1 MIDKLTYCIPY
12 VILAIILFSLYLKE
26 QKKLKYHHDVTGVR
40 VTAFV
45 LLLFFFG
52 LRGHLFTDFTIYYLF
67 YEKIAPIT
75 ESNDFINYY
84 EPGFVIYSKILK
96 TFFPNYFC
104 WIFINT
110 FIDLL
115 ALTFVFRQYCKSTI
129 LPFLFFLAFQGVL
142 IESNLIR
149 NMKALD
155 CFFFSIPYLLDR
167 KIWKYMAW
175 NLLGISFHYSAIIF
189 IPMYFILAREIP
201 KIVVW
206 ICLIFANVAYWG
218 NIHFISNLLSAL
230 IPNETL
236 MDRVDGYMNMDR
248 GYAFSIGYFERTLT
262 IILFTLLYR
271 NLSKVSDS
279 TKVFYNCSFFFYLFH
294 ILCADIIVFAER
306 FSILFIIGNWVN
318 FSNVIS
324 CRYRFRN
331 IVNVGITTLV
341 TLKIILSYSQLGAK
355 YQNVLFGVDDY
366 KDRAQEVMRD
376 YNRSIKSVK

>member
-52 LRGHLFTDFTIYYLF
+52 LRGHLFTDFTIYYRF
-67 YEKIAPIT
+67 YERVSPIT
-75 ESNDFINYY
+75 EPNDFLNYF

-96 TFFPNYFC
+96 TISPNYFF
-104 WIFINT
+104 WVFINT
-110 FIDLL
+110 FIDLF
-115 ALTFVFRQYCKSTI
+115 ALTFVFRKYCKSTI
-129 LPFLFFLAFQGVL
+129 LPFIFFLAFQGVL

-189 IPMYFILAREIP
+189 IPMYFILTREIP

-206 ICLIFANVAYWG
+206 VCLIFANVAYWG

-248 GYAFSIGYFERTLT
+248 GYAFSIGYFERTMT

-271 NLSKVSDS
+271 KLYAISAA
-279 TKVFYNCSFFFYLFH
+279 TKVFYNCSLLFYLFH

-318 FSNVIS
+318 YSNVIS
-324 CRYRFRN
+324 CKYRFKN
-331 IVNVGITTLV
+331 IVNIGITILV
-341 TLKIILSYSQLGAK
+341 ILKIVLSYSQNGAK
-355 YQNVLFGVDDY
+355 YQNVLFGVDNFNI
-366 KDRAQEVMRD
+366 RESEVMKE
-376 YNRSIKSVK
+376 YNRSVRVAK